1 MNNIANK
8 KILLIICGGI
18 SAYKSLEIIR
28 LLKKKGATVKTI
40 LTKSAKEFV
49 TPLSVAS
56 LSQGKVYDDLFSHEN
71 ESEMDHI
78 SLSRWSDLILV
89 APTTANTISK
99 LSTGSSDDL
108 ASTVILASDKKIF
121 LVPAMNVR
129 MWEHLSTKENLQKLK
144 SFGYQIIGPEI
155 GDMAC
160 GEYGEGKM
168 TEPMNIINY
177 IDDYLKDIKKNKEFK
192 ALVTAGPTHEYIDPV
207 RYISNKSSGKQ
218 GYEIAKSLK
227 KNGFETTLISG
238 PTNLDPIS
246 GVNLINVS
254 SAKEMFNA
262 TLENLPVDVAIF
274 SAAVGDYKVKNKEK
288 NKIKKKEKKKIKNK
302 KKKKKKKNKKK
313 KKIKKK
319 ESIDL
324 SLEKNIDI
332 LGHISKHN
340 SLRPKIVI
348 GFAAETNNLIKNSKI
363 KLAEKNCDW
372 IIANDVSNPSIGFES
387 DFNEVS
393 IFYKNMSNEKLTK
406 MKKSLL
412 ADKIVKRVI
421 SQLN

>member
-56 LSQGKVYDDLFSHEN
+56 LSQEKVYDDLFNHEN

-288 NKIKKKEKKKIKNK
+288 D
-302 KKKKKKKNKKK
+302 
-313 KKIKKK
+313 KIKKK

-406 MKKSLL
+406 MKKSFL